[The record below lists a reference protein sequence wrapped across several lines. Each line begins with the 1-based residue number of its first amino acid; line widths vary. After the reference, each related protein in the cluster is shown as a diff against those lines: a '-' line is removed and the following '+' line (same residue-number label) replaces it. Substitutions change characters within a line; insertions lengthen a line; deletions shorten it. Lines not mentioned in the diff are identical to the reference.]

1 MVYTTYLRW
10 FGGWFIYPNVLFF
23 ANKDDYIE
31 PIEQPGEFEC
41 CMCGSPGVPH
51 WNRRIRSL
59 DIKQNTYFEFPI
71 WTHIHVIPTGDLQ
84 CLMDHVLHMYIYI
97 YYDMYI
103 HAYTWYIHIDT
114 HHSKKHV
121 HNSYLPLNWFSDST
135 LRSLEE
141 MAIDSLSFGH
151 HLFFAVPRPWDKQWL
166 CESLWGYLQKLHFT
180 NLWSCHYHNDESM
193 GIVEYNWYSG

>member
-97 YYDMYI
+97 LWYVYTRIYMI
-103 HAYTWYIHIDT
+103 HTYR
-114 HHSKKHV
+114 HSSFKKTCPQLILAIELV
-121 HNSYLPLNWFSDST
+121 FRLNPSLLGRNGHWFLVIWTSPFFCCST
-135 LRSLEE
+135 
-141 MAIDSLSFGH
+141 
-151 HLFFAVPRPWDKQWL
+151 
-166 CESLWGYLQKLHFT
+166 
-180 NLWSCHYHNDESM
+180 SM
-193 GIVEYNWYSG
+193 G